1 MGGRGNWGR
10 SSLRAACTGTAPA
23 LTTGPSRQEPGQLS
37 NSMLVADELAN
48 GEEPKDARRGYAIA
62 IAIMGRR
69 QPGFFRLWRFVYGR
83 TWIQLS
89 EFVGFSI
96 VQGPSQGRRRE
107 CSAIRSSGPIDLD
120 NTQQRHRITD
130 RSSYF
135 NRIVLW
141 NSSPIVRTV
150 IPNRINTATP

>member
-1 MGGRGNWGR
+1 MWHPLPKNVH
-10 SSLRAACTGTAPA
+10 SLRLVSTHWPSPLTHQDAASDRA
-23 LTTGPSRQEPGQLS
+23 R
-37 NSMLVADELAN
+37 LVADKLAI
-48 GEEPKDARRGYAIA
+48 GKEPKEAWRGTGCAIA